1 MLLRA
6 EYELVPF
13 QSRDELTV
21 LRDWCRQVVAGAS
34 TGLAVLTGIGES
46 PGDDDGG
53 ACLTLLDP
61 FGNCLRIDE
70 RVTSRVV

>member
-1 MLLRA
+1 LHA
-6 EYELVPF
+6 ELQAKQYPSLNP
-13 QSRDELTV
+13 
-21 LRDWCRQVVAGAS
+21 
-34 TGLAVLTGIGES
+34 GIGES
-46 PGDDDGG
+46 PGEDHGG